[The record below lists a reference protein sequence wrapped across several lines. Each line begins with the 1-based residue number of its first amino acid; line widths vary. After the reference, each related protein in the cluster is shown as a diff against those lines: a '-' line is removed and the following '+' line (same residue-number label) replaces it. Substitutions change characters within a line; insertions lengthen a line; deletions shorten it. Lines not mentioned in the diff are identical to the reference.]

1 LQEANID
8 YKQRITQTY
17 YHLYPG
23 YTNELGRLFDML
35 EKYKMERHPNLIRRD
50 MAGTN
55 WMHSSKTVGMMLY
68 VDRFADDLKGLI
80 TKSDYFVDLGVT
92 LLHLMPLLKPRDG
105 ENDGGYAV
113 RDYRDIDPRI
123 GNMDDFIEMVDHY
136 HRKGI
141 RICID
146 YVINHTSDD
155 HEWANKAKSGD
166 ETYQKYYLM
175 YDDDIIP
182 RQFENTLPEV
192 FPKVAPGNFTYN
204 ESLKKWIMTT
214 FYAYQWD
221 LDYKNPRVFKE
232 MVDNLLF
239 MANAGVDLIRLDAI
253 PYVWKELGTDCRNLP
268 EAHMILSLFRDIIS
282 YCAPSTALLGEA
294 IIAPELITT
303 YFGSE
308 DKPECHSLYNASY
321 MVEIWN
327 SLATRDARHLALMPE
342 YDLPTGIT
350 WINYARCHDDIGWG
364 LDLDKTRSL
373 GFDPQAHKQFLI
385 DFYLG
390 VFNDSFSIGEL
401 YEFNPRTGDARNSGT
416 LASLSGLEKAI
427 KEHDHYQLELSIK
440 RIKLISAL
448 YLLKEGVPM
457 IYSGDEIGQLNDYSY
472 RDEIDKRNDSRW
484 LHRPKMKWNL
494 LVELNQPF
502 SPISQVYNCI
512 KQLVLLRKELG
523 RNGDIRQERILHQR
537 NSHILIFEQRI
548 EDNETQILLCFNLSE
563 DRQWFYASDLRRYG
577 IKGEYSEMLQGKTVY
592 FDEGR
597 ILMGPYEFFV
607 TKERFPK
614 KDLLL

>member
-1 LQEANID
+1 MQEANKD
-8 YKQRITQTY
+8 YKERIEQTY
-17 YHLYPG
+17 SNLYPG
-23 YTNELGRLFDML
+23 YDDELDGLFDML
-35 EKYKMERHPNLIRRD
+35 EKYRTERHPDLIRRD
-50 MAGTN
+50 RSRTH
-55 WMHSSKTVGMMLY
+55 WLHSSDTIGMMLY
-68 VDRFADDLKGLI
+68 VNLFADNLKGLI
-80 TKSDYFVDLGVT
+80 AKSGYFTDLGIT
-92 LLHLMPLLKPRDG
+92 LLHLMPVLKPREG

-113 RDYRDIDPRI
+113 QDYRDIDPKI
-123 GNMDDFIEMVDHY
+123 GNMDDFMEMVDHY
-136 HRKGI
+136 HKRGI
-141 RICID
+141 RICVD

-175 YDDDIIP
+175 YDDDNIP

-204 ESLKKWIMTT
+204 ENLNKWIMTT
-214 FYAYQWD
+214 FYNYQWD
-221 LDYKNPRVFKE
+221 LNYRNTRVFQE
-232 MVDNLLF
+232 MVANLLF

-253 PYVWKELGTDCRNLP
+253 PYVWKSLGTDCRNLP

-294 IIAPELITT
+294 IISPELIIR

-342 YDLPTGIT
+342 YDLPSGIT

-373 GFDPQAHKQFLI
+373 GFDPSAHKQFLI

-416 LASLSGLEKAI
+416 LASLAGLEKAI
-427 KEHDHYQLELSIK
+427 KEHDNYQLELSIK
-440 RIKLISAL
+440 RINLINAL
-448 YLLKEGVPM
+448 YILKKGVPM
-457 IYSGDEIGQLNDYSY
+457 IYCGDEIGQLNDYSY
-472 RDEIDKRNDSRW
+472 KDEIDKCNDSRW
-484 LHRPKMKWNL
+484 LHRPRMKWKL
-494 LVELNQPF
+494 LDEIKAPLTAV
-502 SPISQVYNCI
+502 SQVYNSI
-512 KQLVLLRKELG
+512 KQLIELRKNLSQ
-523 RNGDIRQERILHQR
+523 NGVIQQERILYQGNH
-537 NSHILIFEQRI
+537 HILIIEQLFE
-548 EDNETQILLCFNLSE
+548 NSETKILLCFNLSE
-563 DRQWFYASDLRRYG
+563 DRKWFYASDLRRNG
-577 IKGEYSEMLQGKTVY
+577 VEGEYLEMQQGKTIS
-592 FDEGR
+592 FDKDR

>member
-1 LQEANID
+1 MQEANID

-50 MAGTN
+50 TAGTH

-80 TKSDYFVDLGVT
+80 AKSDYFTDLGIT

-166 ETYQKYYLM
+166 ETYQEYYLM

-221 LDYKNPRVFKE
+221 LDYKNPRVFHE
-232 MVDNLLF
+232 MADNLLF

-253 PYVWKELGTDCRNLP
+253 PYVWKALGTDCRNLP

-416 LASLSGLEKAI
+416 LASLTGLEKAI

-448 YLLKEGVPM
+448 YLLKKGVPM

-494 LVELNQPF
+494 LVELNQPS

>member
-1 LQEANID
+1 MQEANID

>member
-1 LQEANID
+1 
-8 YKQRITQTY
+8 
-17 YHLYPG
+17 
-23 YTNELGRLFDML
+23 ML
-35 EKYKMERHPNLIRRD
+35 EKYRSERHPDLISRD
-50 MAGTN
+50 VDGTN
-55 WMHSSKTVGMMLY
+55 WMHSSETVGMMLY
-68 VDRFADDLKGLI
+68 VDLFADNLKGLI
-80 TKSDYFVDLGVT
+80 SKSDYFTDLGVT
-92 LLHLMPLLKPRDG
+92 LIHLMPILKPRMG

-113 RDYRDIDPRI
+113 QDYRDIDPRI
-123 GNMDDFIEMVDHY
+123 GNMEDFMEMVGHF
-136 HRKGI
+136 HQKGI

-155 HEWANKAKSGD
+155 HEWAIKAKSGD

-175 YDDDIIP
+175 YDDDVIP

-204 ESLKKWIMTT
+204 ENLSKWIMTT
-214 FYAYQWD
+214 FYTYQWD
-221 LDYKNPRVFKE
+221 LNYRNPQVFHD

-239 MANAGVDLIRLDAI
+239 MANAGVDLVRLDAI
-253 PYVWKELGTDCRNLP
+253 PYVWKALGTDCRNLP

-294 IIAPELITT
+294 IIAPELIIR

-342 YDLPTGIT
+342 YELPTGIT

-416 LASLSGLEKAI
+416 LASLAGMEKAI
-427 KEHDHYQLELSIK
+427 KTHDHYQMELSIK
-440 RIKLISAL
+440 RINLINAL
-448 YLLKEGVPM
+448 YLLKKGIPM
-457 IYSGDEIGQLNDYSY
+457 IYSGDELAQLNDYNY
-472 RDEIDKRNDSRW
+472 KEEIDKRNDSRW
-484 LHRPKMKWNL
+484 LHRPKMKWHL
-494 LVELNQPF
+494 LDKINQPLT
-502 SPISQVYNCI
+502 PTSQVYNSI
-512 KQLVLLRKELG
+512 RKIINLRKSLCPY
-523 RNGDIRQERILHQR
+523 DVIQQERILYQG
-537 NSHILIFEQRI
+537 NPHILILEQRAK
-548 EDNETQILLCFNLSE
+548 ESETKILLCYNLTE

-577 IKGEYSEMLQGKTVY
+577 IEGEYLEMLQGKTIS
-592 FDEGR
+592 FDSEKV
-597 ILMGPYEFFV
+597 LMGPYEFFV
-607 TKERFPK
+607 TIERFPK

>member
-308 DKPECHSLYNASY
+308 GKPECHSLYNASY

-448 YLLKEGVPM
+448 YLLKKGVPM

>member
-1 LQEANID
+1 MQEANID

-308 DKPECHSLYNASY
+308 GKPECHSLYNASY

-448 YLLKEGVPM
+448 YLLKKGVPM